1 MMLRFRDIF
10 FAAKP
15 SFAQS
20 YRNRGEAAENFYGQ
34 NWSQLRTQVENRAE
48 AVETTFFLVSTGVE
62 TKGPNISPCLNFCS
76 MEFFFPFTRIFRHTF
91 RKIPYNF
98 CLCCVVFPE

>member
-1 MMLRFRDIF
+1 MMLRFRGIF

-48 AVETTFFLVSTGVE
+48 AVETTFFLVSNGVE
-62 TKGPNISPCLNFCS
+62 TKGPNISPCL
-76 MEFFFPFTRIFRHTF
+76 
-91 RKIPYNF
+91 
-98 CLCCVVFPE
+98 LCVNQEKNGP

>member
-48 AVETTFFLVSTGVE
+48 AVETTFFFVSTGVE
-62 TKGPNISPCLNFCS
+62 TKGPNISPRLPTMTKKCYFFKCFNFPSLN
-76 MEFFFPFTRIFRHTF
+76 
-91 RKIPYNF
+91 
-98 CLCCVVFPE
+98 

>member
-1 MMLRFRDIF
+1 MLRFRDMMF

-48 AVETTFFLVSTGVE
+48 AVETTFFLSQLELRPRAPTFLHACGSYEPWEVQFFAE
-62 TKGPNISPCLNFCS
+62 ISQKMHCI
-76 MEFFFPFTRIFRHTF
+76 ERQ
-91 RKIPYNF
+91 YG
-98 CLCCVVFPE
+98 